1 MIIAIYWLQLYIEMA
16 QNAEAVVELL
26 DDMHIEN
33 GSECGGSGRAA

>member
-26 DDMHIEN
+26 DDIHRSKFILISYYN
-33 GSECGGSGRAA
+33 S

>member
-26 DDMHIEN
+26 DDMHRGKIY
-33 GSECGGSGRAA
+33 